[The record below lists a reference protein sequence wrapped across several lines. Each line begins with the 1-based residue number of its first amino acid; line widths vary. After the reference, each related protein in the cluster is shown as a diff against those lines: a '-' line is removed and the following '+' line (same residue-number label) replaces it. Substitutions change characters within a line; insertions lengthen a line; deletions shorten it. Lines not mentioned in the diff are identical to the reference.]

1 MSYGVDY
8 IEMQSRIADFV
19 GKILGG
25 AKPTDI
31 PVEQPTK
38 FELAVNLTT
47 AKAIGVEIPLS
58 LQLRADKVIE

>member
-1 MSYGVDY
+1 MSYGVDH

-31 PVEQPTK
+31 PVEQPT
-38 FELAVNLTT
+38 ELAVNLTT